1 MRSLTF
7 LRAPPVA
14 PFDGVVTQ
22 RNVDVGSLVQADA
35 ASGTFMFTIMQTKV
49 IRIQV
54 FVAPRPGV
62 RLGPW
67 VEAVIRV
74 PEIPD
79 RTFTGRVTR
88 IADALQ
94 PGTRTL
100 LTEIDVPN
108 TDGALAPG
116 IYCTVELHIPRKVN
130 SMLVQSEAI
139 IFNRDGLQVAVVDNG
154 IVHIRNLALARDLGT
169 SLELSDGVK
178 TGDQVVLNPRVN
190 LVEGSKVRVG
200 G

>member
-67 VEAVIRV
+67 
-74 PEIPD
+74 
-79 RTFTGRVTR
+79 GRSRHTR
-88 IADALQ
+88 
-94 PGTRTL
+94 PG
-100 LTEIDVPN
+100 D
-108 TDGALAPG
+108 PG
-116 IYCTVELHIPRKVN
+116 SH
-130 SMLVQSEAI
+130 
-139 IFNRDGLQVAVVDNG
+139 
-154 IVHIRNLALARDLGT
+154 VHG
-169 SLELSDGVK
+169 
-178 TGDQVVLNPRVN
+178 
-190 LVEGSKVRVG
+190 
-200 G
+200 